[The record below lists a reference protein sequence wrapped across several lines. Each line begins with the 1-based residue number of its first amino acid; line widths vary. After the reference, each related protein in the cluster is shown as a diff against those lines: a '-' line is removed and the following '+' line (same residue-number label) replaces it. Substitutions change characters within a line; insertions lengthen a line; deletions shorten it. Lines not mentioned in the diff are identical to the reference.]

1 MSGKQRDE
9 IMKKLHEL
17 EDKVNQVIELLTKQH
32 YSGTIHYGEPNHIS
46 NNNTK
51 YFDVELMNKKK

>member
-1 MSGKQRDE
+1 MKSRE
-9 IMKKLHEL
+9 SIVVLKKLEQI
-17 EDKVNQVIELLTKQH
+17 EDRINMVIEMLSKQH